1 MFIIGQIDF
10 FLYLCGQITTCYD
23 RTQGLC
29 EMKFSQGKFSVG
41 GDYAEKI
48 QERIRRTMEYTENSK
63 PVISVLVSKRPKI
76 CETLL
81 GRAFWEARLSLISLK
96 FNLFYNVQGA

>member
-41 GDYAEKI
+41 RDYAEKI

-63 PVISVLVSKRPKI
+63 PVISVLVTTYGLDRNEYSSKFQKVV
-76 CETLL
+76 TMDD
-81 GRAFWEARLSLISLK
+81 
-96 FNLFYNVQGA
+96 LFRF